1 MRNHQNPYTKTFKGY
16 VIISRGFPKLY
27 GFIKRPYLVS
37 PTYFGIYVISMVR
50 FTSQFSTK
58 FINRILI
65 IFLMV
70 GPKKIKTE
78 KKGKGENPDKLA
90 THNISLKTG
99 KLQIKREKNQLEDT
113 PSNPKVYNDR
123 IKTGIEG
130 LDRVMGGGF
139 EKDSIN
145 IICGGPGTG
154 KSIFALQ
161 FLVNGIEKF
170 DEHGVYI
177 TFEESKNKI
186 IKHMAS
192 LGLDLKKLE
201 DSNKLAIV
209 EYTPEHVKKLL
220 TEGGGE
226 VDLVVEKI
234 HASRIV
240 IDSLTAFAL
249 LFKDDLARME
259 AFLDLFK
266 LMQKWGCTALLISE
280 DEQNVKH
287 HHPNNVEFE
296 ADGIILLYNIRKGDL
311 RKRAIEIL
319 KMRGISH
326 SNKIF
331 PIKITNK
338 GIVVFP
344 DENVF

>member
-1 MRNHQNPYTKTFKGY
+1 M
-16 VIISRGFPKLY
+16 
-27 GFIKRPYLVS
+27 
-37 PTYFGIYVISMVR
+37 
-50 FTSQFSTK
+50 
-58 FINRILI
+58 
-65 IFLMV
+65 FLMV
-70 GPKKIKTE
+70 GPKKIKTK
-78 KKGKGENPDKLA
+78 KKGKGENPDKL

-99 KLQIKREKNQLEDT
+99 KLQIKRDKIKLQDKS
-113 PSNPKVYNDR
+113 SNSKLYGDR
-123 IKTGIEG
+123 VKTGIEG
-130 LDRVMGGGF
+130 LDKVMGGGF
-139 EKDSIN
+139 ERDSIN
-145 IICGGPGTG
+145 IVCGGPGTG

-170 DEHGVYI
+170 NEPGVYI
-177 TFEESKNKI
+177 TFEESKNKVL
-186 IKHMAS
+186 KHMES

-201 DSNKLAIV
+201 DSNKLAII
-209 EYTPEHVKKLL
+209 EYTPERVKKLL

-226 VDLVVEKI
+226 VDLVVGKI
-234 HASRIV
+234 HAKRIA

-266 LMQKWGCTALLISE
+266 LIQRWGCTALLISE

-311 RKRAIEIL
+311 RERAIEIL

-331 PIKITNK
+331 PIKITSK

-344 DENVF
+344 DETVF